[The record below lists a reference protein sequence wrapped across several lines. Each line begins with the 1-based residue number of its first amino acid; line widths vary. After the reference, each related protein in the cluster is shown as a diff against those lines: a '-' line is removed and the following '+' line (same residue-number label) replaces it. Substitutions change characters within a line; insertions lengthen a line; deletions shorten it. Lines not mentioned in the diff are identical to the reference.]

1 MMGHGSKRAPLML
14 LAVVSLLAG
23 LWGGLRRLGWDFPE
37 LRPSLIM
44 AHGPLMVCGFLGTVI
59 CLERAVAVGRS
70 WATLA
75 PLAAGVGGLLAIAA
89 VGVSALGTPLAAW
102 LALAASVGLLA
113 MFVDFVRKQ
122 TVVSMVVMAAAAVLW
137 TVGIALWI
145 AGRPMNVVTYWW
157 MGFIVLT
164 ILGERYGFS
173 RMMAPS
179 KASMWLFGLSN
190 AFVIAGL
197 LVATVA
203 DRYGAVIFAIGLALG
218 AGWIIRYDISL
229 KTIKQKGLPR
239 YVAVCV
245 QTGAAWLLVGGI
257 VMILYK
263 NIPAGPHYD
272 IIVHTVFVG
281 FAFSMIFGHAPLIF
295 PSVLKLP
302 LEYRSYFYAPLALL
316 HASLALRVI
325 SDLSVWTAG
334 RQWGAALNA
343 AAILLFFAANIA
355 SAASSRGSRQSSP
368 AQS

>member
-1 MMGHGSKRAPLML
+1 M
-14 LAVVSLLAG
+14 
-23 LWGGLRRLGWDFPE
+23 
-37 LRPSLIM
+37 
-44 AHGPLMVCGFLGTVI
+44 
-59 CLERAVAVGRS
+59 
-70 WATLA
+70 
-75 PLAAGVGGLLAIAA
+75 
-89 VGVSALGTPLAAW
+89 
-102 LALAASVGLLA
+102 
-113 MFVDFVRKQ
+113 
-122 TVVSMVVMAAAAVLW
+122 
-137 TVGIALWI
+137 
-145 AGRPMNVVTYWW
+145 
-157 MGFIVLT
+157 
-164 ILGERYGFS
+164 
-173 RMMAPS
+173 
-179 KASMWLFGLSN
+179 
-190 AFVIAGL
+190 
-197 LVATVA
+197 ATVA

-218 AGWIIRYDISL
+218 AEWIIRYDISL

-325 SDLSVWTAG
+325 SDLSEWTVG

-343 AAILLFFAANIA
+343 VAILLFFAANIA
-355 SAASSRGSRQSSP
+355 SAASSRGSRESSP